1 MADEV
6 KREGEIVQLSM
17 GAQPYVWVRMG
28 AYGTRW
34 VPAGVLLGPM
44 YDNTCSALN
53 IRSRRH

>member
-6 KREGEIVQLSM
+6 KRVGQIGQLSM

-44 YDNTCSALN
+44 YDDTCSALD
-53 IRSRRH
+53 IRSRRL

>member
-6 KREGEIVQLSM
+6 KRVGQIGQLSM

-34 VPAGVLLGPM
+34 VPPVVLMVTLYGDTCYALG
-44 YDNTCSALN
+44 
-53 IRSRRH
+53 IRSRRL